1 MRKAGFIAA
10 IVFGATALTGCSAFQ
25 GTMGKTVEEFEDGHG
40 RVCTSVKW
48 GESASV
54 DCDFAPEK

>member
-1 MRKAGFIAA
+1 MKRAILAGLALL
-10 IVFGATALTGCSAFQ
+10 VLTGCSSAQ
-25 GTMGKTVEEFEDGHG
+25 GQFGKTTEEFVDKHG

-54 DCDFAPEK
+54 DCDFPTN